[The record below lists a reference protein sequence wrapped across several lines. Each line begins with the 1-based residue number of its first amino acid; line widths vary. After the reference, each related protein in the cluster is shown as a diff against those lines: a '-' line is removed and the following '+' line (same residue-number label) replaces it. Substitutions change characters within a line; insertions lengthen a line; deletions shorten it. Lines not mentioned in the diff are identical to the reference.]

1 MSTCGSRHTSIIA
14 QGGLLLLLGMLAPA
28 MAGAELFDF
37 DNAPYRAALPI
48 DQTVGGITAHFSA
61 TGDGF
66 SIQRA
71 DVMGF
76 TPAGFGGLCIYPSSV
91 FAADLIIDFS
101 VPVKEF
107 SILYAPQE
115 LGCDDSAIM
124 RATAYMD
131 AVRVGSATT
140 TAPQPG
146 TWPTG
151 TLSYNDA
158 AGFNRVVV
166 HYDQPPLCGD
176 RGPIFMA
183 DNMTVTP
190 LMNTAVADPG
200 AGAPSCVFAPN
211 PFRTATEMRL
221 DLPRME
227 VLTVTVH
234 DLAGR
239 RVRTLARGERF
250 DAGTGRI
257 AWDGRDDA
265 GAAVGNGVYL
275 ARVESERAVRT
286 APVILRR

>member
-37 DNAPYRAALPI
+37 DDAPYRTPLPI

-61 TGDGF
+61 TGEGF

-76 TPAGFGGLCIYPSSV
+76 MPVGFGGLCIYPSSA

-115 LGCDDSAIM
+115 LGCNDSAIM

-131 AVRVGSATT
+131 AVLAGTATA

-151 TLSYNDA
+151 TLSYNDG
-158 AGFNRVVV
+158 AGFNRIVV
-166 HYDQPPLCGD
+166 HYDQRPRCGD
-176 RGPIFMA
+176 SRPIFMA
-183 DNMTVTP
+183 DDMTVTP
-190 LMNTAVADPG
+190 LMNTAAVEPG
-200 AGAPSCVFAPN
+200 TGPSSVIAPN
-211 PFRTATEMRL
+211 P
-221 DLPRME
+221 P
-227 VLTVTVH
+227 VT
-234 DLAGR
+234 
-239 RVRTLARGERF
+239 
-250 DAGTGRI
+250 
-257 AWDGRDDA
+257 
-265 GAAVGNGVYL
+265 
-275 ARVESERAVRT
+275 
-286 APVILRR
+286 LRP